1 MRAEIAQQAAASR
14 NGAGLPPVDTI
25 PTLEEGGEDTLWWGG
40 NQPYQG
46 MVRLDALMEDGTRR
60 DFADRS
66 EPSPEEVY
74 EKAETKEIVEMAIT
88 SRLSPKERFVIEA
101 CYGLGEFRKTGRV
114 SPRVVGV
121 ALAERGFCK
130 SAVTRQAVD
139 LIRKRAEGKLR
150 KDSRLASLL

>member
-1 MRAEIAQQAAASR
+1 M
-14 NGAGLPPVDTI
+14 
-25 PTLEEGGEDTLWWGG
+25 
-40 NQPYQG
+40 
-46 MVRLDALMEDGTRR
+46 
-60 DFADRS
+60 
-66 EPSPEEVY
+66 Y
-74 EKAETKEIVEMAIT
+74 EKAEAREIVGMAIA

-150 KDSRLASLL
+150 KDPRLAELL